1 MKIIVEEIK
10 KKPDFNIIETTP
22 YTGVKKVKVSVEIE
36 KGEIIDFPYILYV
49 NDLSN
54 IIGRNQENE
63 FVYENLCSS
72 SKKRLDEWIEEK
84 LNS

>member
-10 KKPDFNIIETTP
+10 KHDFNIIETTS
-22 YTGVKKVKVSVEIE
+22 YAGVKKVKVSIEIE

-54 IIGRNQENE
+54 TIGRDQKNE

-72 SKKRLDEWIEEK
+72 SKKKLDEWIEEK

>member
-10 KKPDFNIIETTP
+10 KKPSNIIETTSRA
-22 YTGVKKVKVSVEIE
+22 GIKKVKVSIE
-36 KGEIIDFPYILYV
+36 KEGKIINFPYILYV

-54 IIGRNQENE
+54 IIGRDQENE

>member
-22 YTGVKKVKVSVEIE
+22 YDEVKKVKVSVEIE
-36 KGEIIDFPYILYV
+36 KGEIIDYPYILYV

-54 IIGRNQENE
+54 TIIGGDQKNE
-63 FVYENLCSS
+63 FVYENLISS
-72 SKKRLDEWIEEK
+72 SKKRLDEWIKERIK
-84 LNS
+84 